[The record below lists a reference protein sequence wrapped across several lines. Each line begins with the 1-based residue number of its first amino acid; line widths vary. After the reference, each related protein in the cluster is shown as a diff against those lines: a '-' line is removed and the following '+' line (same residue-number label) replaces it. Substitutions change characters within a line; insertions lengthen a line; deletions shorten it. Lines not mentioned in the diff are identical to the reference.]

1 VAVRFGVHRR
11 MKHNQGFTGSQWMPP
26 LGECLHRIDAA
37 VAMVDDFC
45 RKHKTLT
52 KHYF

>member
-1 VAVRFGVHRR
+1 
-11 MKHNQGFTGSQWMPP
+11 MPP
-26 LGECLHRIDAA
+26 LGECSHRIDAA

-52 KHYF
+52 KGAAICHRSEIIY